1 MLQLVRKILLMV
13 CALALVAAGT
23 ISFSAAA
30 ASAGAPCAHEHAAG
44 TESHHSGVPSS
55 HHDHHGAACLACCLG
70 ACTALPGL
78 PPRVTIAPA
87 LFAAT
92 PIAYWEA
99 AETLASRSIAPGH
112 GPPRPWI

>member
-1 MLQLVRKILLMV
+1 MLQLARKILLMI
-13 CALALVAAGT
+13 CALTFVAAGT

-30 ASAGAPCAHEHAAG
+30 ASAVAPCVHEHATG
-44 TESHHSGVPSS
+44 THSHHSGASSS

-78 PPRVTIAPA
+78 PPRVTIASA

-99 AETLASRSIAPGH
+99 AETLASRSIAPDL
-112 GPPRPWI
+112 GPPRRWI